1 MENLIKELEA
11 IMFDVK
17 SVEART
23 GGYKNDID
31 RGINV
36 NHTSETVNKQDKIN
50 SLFEYLIDAKDDMDR
65 VQDSLKDIKNKL
77 DTLLDMVE
85 YEALVAPLRS
95 ETIAKEI
102 RG

>member
-1 MENLIKELEA
+1 MENFIKDLED

-23 GGYKNDID
+23 GGYKKDID

-36 NHTSETVNKQDKIN
+36 NHTPEYDTSVTKQDKIN

-65 VQDSLKDIKNKL
+65 VQDSLKDITNKL

-85 YEALVAPLRS
+85 YEN
-95 ETIAKEI
+95 IAKGF
-102 RG
+102 R

>member
-1 MENLIKELEA
+1 MENFIKDLED

-17 SVEART
+17 AVEART

-36 NHTSETVNKQDKIN
+36 NHTPEYDTSVTKQDKIN
-50 SLFEYLIDAKDDMDR
+50 SLFEYLVDAKDDMDR
-65 VQDSLKDIKNKL
+65 VQDSLKDITNKL

-85 YEALVAPLRS
+85 YEN
-95 ETIAKEI
+95 IAKGF
-102 RG
+102 R

>member
-17 SVEART
+17 SAEART

-65 VQDSLKDIKNKL
+65 VQDSLKDITNKL
-77 DTLLDMVE
+77 DTLIDMVE
-85 YEALVAPLRS
+85 YEAV
-95 ETIAKEI
+95 AKEI
-102 RG
+102 R

>member
-1 MENLIKELEA
+1 MENFIKDLED

-23 GGYKNDID
+23 GGYKKDID

-36 NHTSETVNKQDKIN
+36 NHTPEYDTSVTKQDKIN

-65 VQDSLKDIKNKL
+65 VQDSLKDITNKL

-85 YEALVAPLRS
+85 YENVAKGFR
-95 ETIAKEI
+95 
-102 RG
+102 

>member
-23 GGYKNDID
+23 GGYKNDLD

-36 NHTSETVNKQDKIN
+36 NHTPETVNKQDKIN

-65 VQDSLKDIKNKL
+65 VQDSLKDITNKL

-85 YEALVAPLRS
+85 YEAV
-95 ETIAKEI
+95 AKEI
-102 RG
+102 R

>member
-1 MENLIKELEA
+1 MENFIKDLED

-23 GGYKNDID
+23 GGYKKDID

-36 NHTSETVNKQDKIN
+36 NHTPEYDTSVTKQDKIN

-65 VQDSLKDIKNKL
+65 VQDSLKDITNKL
-77 DTLLDMVE
+77 DNLLDMVE
-85 YEALVAPLRS
+85 YEN
-95 ETIAKEI
+95 IAKGF
-102 RG
+102 R

>member
-17 SVEART
+17 AVEART

-50 SLFEYLIDAKDDMDR
+50 SLFEYLVDAKDDMDR
-65 VQDSLKDIKNKL
+65 VQDSLKDITNKL

-85 YEALVAPLRS
+85 YEAV
-95 ETIAKEI
+95 AKEI
-102 RG
+102 R